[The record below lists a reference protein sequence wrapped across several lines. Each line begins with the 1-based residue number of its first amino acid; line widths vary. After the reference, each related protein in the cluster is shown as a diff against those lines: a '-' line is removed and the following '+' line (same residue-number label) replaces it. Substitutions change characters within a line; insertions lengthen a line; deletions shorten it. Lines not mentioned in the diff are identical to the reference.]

1 MANIKK
7 PVDYYDRMSDALEK
21 ITGDSSHV
29 DDQSPTMDYYDRM
42 ADALEEISTVL
53 PSTIR
58 NGYTNKIVNRNGS
71 TTSSGQVINYKNR
84 LMTKFIWFRKNEK
97 IIINNGSFYHA
108 AVIWEGSATD
118 SYKHSENVRRF
129 DSSFSS
135 SNETIT
141 FDYNGYICIVFRRPD
156 NGETTPADFDGYV
169 RLYNT
174 FIQGDISK
182 IKDILQPPTT
192 DGTYTLHVTVSDG
205 SPTYSWQS
213 TE

>member
-1 MANIKK
+1 MTNIKK
-7 PVDYYDRMSDALEK
+7 PVDYYDRMSDALER

-29 DDQSPTMDYYDRM
+29 NDQSPTMDYYDRM
-42 ADALEEISTVL
+42 ADALEEISTML
-53 PSTIR
+53 PSIIK
-58 NGYTNKIVNRNGS
+58 NGYTHKIVNRNGS
-71 TTSSGQVINYKNR
+71 TNSSGQATYYKNR
-84 LMTKFIWFRKNEK
+84 IMTRFIRFRKNEK
-97 IIINNGSFYHA
+97 IEINNGSFHHA
-108 AVIWEGSATD
+108 IVIWEGEANA
-118 SYKHSENVRRF
+118 YKHSENVRRF

-135 SNETIT
+135 SNETII

-192 DGTYTLHVTVSDG
+192 DGTYTLHVTVSEG
-205 SPTYSWQS
+205 TPTYSWQS